1 MTIYTITITNRAC
14 GWVGKIETYS
24 NKKQAEERFSWLE
37 KRWDKN
43 GYRLEMHITQ
53 IKEAQQ

>member
-1 MTIYTITITNRAC
+1 MTIYTITIVNKTC

-24 NKKQAEERFSWLE
+24 NKEEAEERFSWLE

-43 GYRLEMHITQ
+43 GPGYRLEMHTTQ
-53 IKEAQQ
+53 IK